1 MNNVIIEPKNNRLR
15 TLAVIGFLAVVV
27 FIAWLSI
34 QIVNIFPNAINS
46 LASLAESVYTYNP
59 KGPKT
64 ITFNPVTKP
73 ITVGESLAIAWET
86 PPEFGTYAFSYECQ
100 DGIAIDLK
108 TDANLFESIQCGNS
122 YSLGLVDKAELIIDS
137 EKKAETE
144 VTYTISYFKTNASE
158 ATIKESQTVTVTN
171 PKLAV
176 KPDTVL
182 PDPII
187 ETPTEATTTEVA
199 VATSSATTTIKTPV
213 VPVPSYVYE
222 YTYAIPTSDP
232 KGFTDLK
239 LTYLG
244 IGEIDQA
251 GKFIN
256 TGVLSK
262 NKPGAIQFSVHN
274 IGTKTSEDWY
284 FNTSLP
290 GKVPYDSDKQTALK
304 PNERTILTISFP
316 AVTTTKLQSFSLSAK
331 TKQDSNMN
339 NNSIEWS
346 VVVVE

>member
-1 MNNVIIEPKNNRLR
+1 MNNVIPERRNNLLR
-15 TLAVIGFLAVVV
+15 TLAIIGFLAVIV

-34 QIVNIFPNAINS
+34 QIVNIFPSAINS

-59 KGPKT
+59 KEPKT
-64 ITFNPVTKP
+64 ISFKPVTQP
-73 ITVGESLAIAWET
+73 ISVGESLAIAWET

-108 TDANLFESIQCGNS
+108 TTKNTFESIECGNS
-122 YSLGLVDKAELIIDS
+122 YTLGLVDKAELVIDS
-137 EKKAETE
+137 EKKAETQ
-144 VTYTISYFKTNASE
+144 VTYTISYFKTNASS
-158 ATIKESQTVTVTN
+158 ATVKESQSVTVTN
-171 PKLAV
+171 PKLDALTDTITPET
-176 KPDTVL
+176 KPEQ
-182 PDPII
+182 PSA
-187 ETPTEATTTEVA
+187 ATTTEVA
-199 VATSSATTTIKTPV
+199 VATSSATATVKTPV
-213 VPVPSYVYE
+213 TPVPSYVYE

-232 KGFTDLK
+232 KGFTDLA

-244 IGEIDQA
+244 IGEINKS
-251 GKFIN
+251 GKFVN
-256 TGVLSK
+256 TGLLNK

-274 IGTKTSEDWY
+274 IGTKTSGDWY

-290 GKVPYDSDKQTALK
+290 GKVAYDSDKQTVLK

-339 NNSIEWS
+339 NNSVEWS
-346 VVVVE
+346 VVVIE